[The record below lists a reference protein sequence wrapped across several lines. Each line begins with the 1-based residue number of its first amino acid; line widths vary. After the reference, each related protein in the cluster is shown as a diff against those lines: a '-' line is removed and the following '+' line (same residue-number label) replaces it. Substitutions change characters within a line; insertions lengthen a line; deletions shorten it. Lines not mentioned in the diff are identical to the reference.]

1 MSTWAGR
8 GVCWPIRSPTCWGR
22 SPGTPHSF
30 TSPEPNSAMLRERRR
45 MFHTVFRFLNFGLQ
59 LGIIQ
64 GFSLHFLLLNV
75 LVILA
80 LKTITEKRLKF
91 NFRFWRSLFIL
102 FFKIAFL
109 LPSICKF
116 KVKHEEFIFFK
127 FKLSVVWNLNAT

>member
-30 TSPEPNSAMLRERRR
+30 TSLEPNSAMLRERRR

-80 LKTITEKRLKF
+80 LKTITEKRLKKF
-91 NFRFWRSLFIL
+91 NFRFWRSYLFYSSKSQVFTTGYLQIQSQTWRIY
-102 FFKIAFL
+102 FFQI
-109 LPSICKF
+109 
-116 KVKHEEFIFFK
+116 
-127 FKLSVVWNLNAT
+127 

>member
-30 TSPEPNSAMLRERRR
+30 TSLEPNSAMLRERRR

-75 LVILA
+75 PVLVILA

-102 FFKIAFL
+102 FFKIASFYYQVFANSKSNMKNL
-109 LPSICKF
+109 
-116 KVKHEEFIFFK
+116 FF
-127 FKLSVVWNLNAT
+127 SNLNYQ